1 MDTPID
7 PVEKLV
13 PYVPADRV
21 DHLHRND
28 RDKQR
33 KSARSFQDELEDK
46 ERGTDPDGDEVVI
59 ESTEAADQDH
69 SEESEHEPP
78 EPPEP
83 KPNRETSDHIDV
95 KA

>member
-1 MDTPID
+1 MDSPID

-21 DHLHRND
+21 DPLHRND

-33 KSARSFQDELEDK
+33 KSGKSFQDELEEK
-46 ERGTDPDGDEVVI
+46 NNAAEADGDEVVI
-59 ESTEAADQDH
+59 GRTDAADQDDA
-69 SEESEHEPP
+69 EESQHEPP
-78 EPPEP
+78 EPAPRP
-83 KPNRETSDHIDV
+83 RTSEHIDV

>member
-1 MDTPID
+1 MDSPID

-13 PYVPADRV
+13 PYMPADRV

-33 KSARSFQDELEDK
+33 KSGKSFQDELEEK
-46 ERGTDPDGDEVVI
+46 NTAAEADGDEVVI
-59 ESTEAADQDH
+59 ERTDAADQDD
-69 SEESEHEPP
+69 SEESRHETP
-78 EPPEP
+78 EPPP
-83 KPNRETSDHIDV
+83 RPRISDHIDV